1 MHSPCMHSG
10 EISSSKRTDATDV
23 GLDNI
28 AANSAHS
35 YSTAGGTM
43 FGSVLMTPSWRPS
56 APRVCRSPICD
67 RGSRSTP
74 GWRARGSRPRSS
86 SARVRTS
93 GPSVSCARSTTVGAS
108 VPSAL
113 SRSQPGASSKRWRPS
128 RRTSAAARRTARR
141 ASPRPPPRQPR
152 YHPPGGAPE
161 LDAVTAIQYVNMF
174 PVPPTRNPRM
184 PLNHPH
190 LFSYT
195 VSGCPRSSAR
205 SRSHSDSA

>member
-1 MHSPCMHSG
+1 M
-10 EISSSKRTDATDV
+10 
-23 GLDNI
+23 L
-28 AANSAHS
+28 

-43 FGSVLMTPSWRPS
+43 FGSVLMVLATLGSASLQEPDLRSWLEVHAELEGKRLQ
-56 APRVCRSPICD
+56 AAVELCETEDI
-67 RGSRSTP
+67 G
-74 GWRARGSRPRSS
+74 
-86 SARVRTS
+86 
-93 GPSVSCARSTTVGAS
+93 TVGELREVHDSGRFGALGFKP
-108 VPSAL
+108 VSAGRIEQAL
-113 SRSQPGASSKRWRPS
+113 AAVAPYERRRAQDGASGVAA
-128 RRTSAAARRTARR
+128 SATCNPDITRLEAR
-141 ASPRPPPRQPR
+141 
-152 YHPPGGAPE
+152 

>member
-1 MHSPCMHSG
+1 M
-10 EISSSKRTDATDV
+10 
-23 GLDNI
+23 L
-28 AANSAHS
+28 

-43 FGSVLMTPSWRPS
+43 FGSVLMVLATLGSASLQEPDLRSWLEVHAELEGKRLQAAVELCES
-56 APRVCRSPICD
+56 EDI
-67 RGSRSTP
+67 G
-74 GWRARGSRPRSS
+74 
-86 SARVRTS
+86 
-93 GPSVSCARSTTVGAS
+93 TVGELREVHDSGRFGALGFKP
-108 VPSAL
+108 VSAGRIEQAL
-113 SRSQPGASSKRWRPS
+113 AAVAPYERRRAQDGASATCNPDI
-128 RRTSAAARRTARR
+128 ARLEAR
-141 ASPRPPPRQPR
+141 
-152 YHPPGGAPE
+152 

>member
-1 MHSPCMHSG
+1 M
-10 EISSSKRTDATDV
+10 
-23 GLDNI
+23 L
-28 AANSAHS
+28 

-43 FGSVLMTPSWRPS
+43 FGSVLMVLATLGSASLQEPDLRSWLEVHAELEGKRLQAAVELCETEDIGTVDELREVHDSGRFGALGFKPVS
-56 APRVCRSPICD
+56 AGRIEQALAAVAPYERR
-67 RGSRSTP
+67 
-74 GWRARGSRPRSS
+74 RAQD
-86 SARVRTS
+86 
-93 GPSVSCARSTTVGAS
+93 GAS
-108 VPSAL
+108 ATCSPDI
-113 SRSQPGASSKRWRPS
+113 
-128 RRTSAAARRTARR
+128 ARLEAR
-141 ASPRPPPRQPR
+141 
-152 YHPPGGAPE
+152 

>member
-1 MHSPCMHSG
+1 M
-10 EISSSKRTDATDV
+10 
-23 GLDNI
+23 L
-28 AANSAHS
+28 

-43 FGSVLMTPSWRPS
+43 FGSVLMVLATLGSASLQEPDLRSWLEVHAELEGKRLQAAVELCETEDIGTVDELREVHDSGRFGALGFKPVS
-56 APRVCRSPICD
+56 AGRIEQALAAVAPYERR
-67 RGSRSTP
+67 
-74 GWRARGSRPRSS
+74 
-86 SARVRTS
+86 RTQD
-93 GPSVSCARSTTVGAS
+93 GAS
-108 VPSAL
+108 ATCNPDI
-113 SRSQPGASSKRWRPS
+113 
-128 RRTSAAARRTARR
+128 ARLEAR
-141 ASPRPPPRQPR
+141 
-152 YHPPGGAPE
+152 

>member
-1 MHSPCMHSG
+1 M
-10 EISSSKRTDATDV
+10 
-23 GLDNI
+23 L
-28 AANSAHS
+28 

-43 FGSVLMTPSWRPS
+43 FGSVLMVLATLGSASLQEPDLRSWLEVHAGLEGKRLQ
-56 APRVCRSPICD
+56 AAVELCETEDI
-67 RGSRSTP
+67 G
-74 GWRARGSRPRSS
+74 
-86 SARVRTS
+86 
-93 GPSVSCARSTTVGAS
+93 TVGELREVHDSGRFGALGFKP
-108 VPSAL
+108 VSAGRIEQAL
-113 SRSQPGASSKRWRPS
+113 AAVAPYERRRAQDGASATCNPDI
-128 RRTSAAARRTARR
+128 ARLEAR
-141 ASPRPPPRQPR
+141 
-152 YHPPGGAPE
+152 

>member
-1 MHSPCMHSG
+1 M
-10 EISSSKRTDATDV
+10 
-23 GLDNI
+23 L
-28 AANSAHS
+28 

-43 FGSVLMTPSWRPS
+43 FGSVLMVLATLGSASLQEPDLRSWLEVHAELEGKRLQAAVELCETEDIGTVDELREVHDSGRFGALGFKPVS
-56 APRVCRSPICD
+56 AGRIEQALAAVAPYERR
-67 RGSRSTP
+67 
-74 GWRARGSRPRSS
+74 RAQD
-86 SARVRTS
+86 
-93 GPSVSCARSTTVGAS
+93 GAS
-108 VPSAL
+108 ATCNPDI
-113 SRSQPGASSKRWRPS
+113 
-128 RRTSAAARRTARR
+128 ARLEAR
-141 ASPRPPPRQPR
+141 
-152 YHPPGGAPE
+152 

>member
-1 MHSPCMHSG
+1 MCG
-10 EISSSKRTDATDV
+10 D
-23 GLDNI
+23 I

-43 FGSVLMTPSWRPS
+43 FGSVLMVLATLGSASLQEPDLRSWLEVHAGLEGKRLQ
-56 APRVCRSPICD
+56 AAVELCETEDI
-67 RGSRSTP
+67 G
-74 GWRARGSRPRSS
+74 
-86 SARVRTS
+86 
-93 GPSVSCARSTTVGAS
+93 TVGELREVHDSGRFGALGFKP
-108 VPSAL
+108 VSAGRIEQAL
-113 SRSQPGASSKRWRPS
+113 AAVAPYERRRAQDGASATCNPDI
-128 RRTSAAARRTARR
+128 ARLEAR
-141 ASPRPPPRQPR
+141 
-152 YHPPGGAPE
+152 

>member
-1 MHSPCMHSG
+1 M
-10 EISSSKRTDATDV
+10 
-23 GLDNI
+23 L
-28 AANSAHS
+28 

-43 FGSVLMTPSWRPS
+43 FGSVLMVLATLGSASLQEPDLRSWLEVHAGLEGKRLQAAVELCES
-56 APRVCRSPICD
+56 EDI
-67 RGSRSTP
+67 G
-74 GWRARGSRPRSS
+74 
-86 SARVRTS
+86 
-93 GPSVSCARSTTVGAS
+93 TVGELREVHDSGRFGALGFKP
-108 VPSAL
+108 VSAGRIEQAL
-113 SRSQPGASSKRWRPS
+113 AAVAPYERRRAQDGASATCNPDI
-128 RRTSAAARRTARR
+128 ARLEAR
-141 ASPRPPPRQPR
+141 
-152 YHPPGGAPE
+152 

>member
-1 MHSPCMHSG
+1 MQH
-10 EISSSKRTDATDV
+10 SKRTDATDV

-43 FGSVLMTPSWRPS
+43 FGSVLMVLATLGSASLQEPDLRSWLEVHAGLEGKRLQAAVELCES
-56 APRVCRSPICD
+56 EDI
-67 RGSRSTP
+67 G
-74 GWRARGSRPRSS
+74 
-86 SARVRTS
+86 
-93 GPSVSCARSTTVGAS
+93 TVGELREVHDSGRFGALGFKP
-108 VPSAL
+108 VSAGRIEQAL
-113 SRSQPGASSKRWRPS
+113 AAVAPYERRRAQDGASATCNPDI
-128 RRTSAAARRTARR
+128 ARLEAR
-141 ASPRPPPRQPR
+141 
-152 YHPPGGAPE
+152 

>member
-1 MHSPCMHSG
+1 M
-10 EISSSKRTDATDV
+10 
-23 GLDNI
+23 L
-28 AANSAHS
+28 

-43 FGSVLMTPSWRPS
+43 FGSVLMVLATLGSASLQEPDLRSWLEVHAGLEGKRLQAAVELCETEDIGTVDELREVHDSGRFGALGFKPVS
-56 APRVCRSPICD
+56 AGRIEQALAAVAPYERR
-67 RGSRSTP
+67 
-74 GWRARGSRPRSS
+74 RAQD
-86 SARVRTS
+86 
-93 GPSVSCARSTTVGAS
+93 GAS
-108 VPSAL
+108 ATCNPDI
-113 SRSQPGASSKRWRPS
+113 
-128 RRTSAAARRTARR
+128 ARLEAR
-141 ASPRPPPRQPR
+141 
-152 YHPPGGAPE
+152 

>member
-1 MHSPCMHSG
+1 M
-10 EISSSKRTDATDV
+10 
-23 GLDNI
+23 L
-28 AANSAHS
+28 

-43 FGSVLMTPSWRPS
+43 FGSVLMVLATLGSASLQEPDLRSWLEVHAELEGKRLQAAVELCETEDIGTVDELREFHDSGRFGALGFKPVS
-56 APRVCRSPICD
+56 AGRIEQALAAVAPYERR
-67 RGSRSTP
+67 
-74 GWRARGSRPRSS
+74 RAQD
-86 SARVRTS
+86 
-93 GPSVSCARSTTVGAS
+93 GAS
-108 VPSAL
+108 ATCNPDI
-113 SRSQPGASSKRWRPS
+113 
-128 RRTSAAARRTARR
+128 ARLEAR
-141 ASPRPPPRQPR
+141 
-152 YHPPGGAPE
+152 